1 MRFLIY
7 GKKPSAKVSFS
18 VPCFFVIFARG
29 MMRRT
34 RRVLCRYV
42 IRIKIK
48 ENRMNARCLFLGL
61 AVMAALTIA
70 ACDDSSSGAGPDP
83 VAEVSSSSG
92 DEAIS
97 SSSVT
102 DKGTSSGG
110 SSRSSSSVSGKN
122 SSSSVV
128 KSSSSFSIVDWHI
141 PCEGGSGI
149 WEIDDEKYVCEEGFL
164 VPYIPPSSSSSSS
177 AKTYPYKDKFK
188 VDSVFNE
195 EKTYGTFIDS
205 RDGQEYRTIV
215 IKTGYVSVPEFEAFA
230 QNLNY
235 GTQIKLGTSVFDD
248 NEVEKFCYDD
258 DPWYCEHY
266 FGGLYSW
273 SETFGLPRACDSVW
287 TGTTPNCPDSIAK
300 GIVYESDWEDLQIQG
315 ICPEGWHV
323 MNETEWRAMIRGEES
338 AYRATSKA
346 LKGSNGNGFSA
357 LYGGGAYN
365 NQDGYYYDHIG
376 KYGRYW
382 IPKEFDSAAFLM
394 RLDETEWDFSRL
406 KKFFGHSVRCVKD
419 YSFTM

>member
-1 MRFLIY
+1 
-7 GKKPSAKVSFS
+7 
-18 VPCFFVIFARG
+18 
-29 MMRRT
+29 
-34 RRVLCRYV
+34 
-42 IRIKIK
+42 
-48 ENRMNARCLFLGL
+48 MNARCLLLGL

-92 DEAIS
+92 DDAIS

-122 SSSSVV
+122 SSSSEV

-195 EKTYGTFIDS
+195 EKTYGTFKDP

-215 IKTGYVSVPEFEAFA
+215 IKTGYVSVPEFEVFA

-273 SETFGLPRACDSVW
+273 SETIGLPRACDIVW

-323 MNETEWRAMIRGEES
+323 MNETEWRAMIGADES

-346 LKGSNGNGFSA
+346 SNGSNSNGFSA
-357 LYGGGAYN
+357 LFGGGGYDDD
-365 NQDGYYYDHIG
+365 DGCRFDNIG
-376 KYGRYW
+376 KYAQFWLPMETAYHRARVASFEKSSWDY
-382 IPKEFDSAAFLM
+382 ISFPKVYGL
-394 RLDETEWDFSRL
+394 
-406 KKFFGHSVRCVKD
+406 SVRCVKD
-419 YSFTM
+419 YTVN

>member
-1 MRFLIY
+1 M
-7 GKKPSAKVSFS
+7 KK
-18 VPCFFVIFARG
+18 FFVLLIA
-29 MMRRT
+29 T
-34 RRVLCRYV
+34 
-42 IRIKIK
+42 
-48 ENRMNARCLFLGL
+48 
-61 AVMAALTIA
+61 ALLV
-70 ACDDSSSGAGPDP
+70 ACGDESNSSAPDP
-83 VAEVSSSSG
+83 IGEISSSSNDDNG
-92 DEAIS
+92 SASSSSQKDSKKS

-102 DKGTSSGG
+102 EKN
-110 SSRSSSSVSGKN
+110 SSSSVSGKN

-195 EKTYGTFIDS
+195 EKTYGTFKDP

-215 IKTGYVSVPEFEAFA
+215 IKKKYEQFEVFA

-235 GTQIKLGTSVFDD
+235 GTQVTLGTTTFDD
-248 NEVEKFCYDD
+248 SKVEKFCYDD
-258 DPWYCEHY
+258 DSWYCDNY

-300 GIVYESDWEDLQIQG
+300 GIVYDFDWNKLQIQG
-315 ICPEGWHV
+315 VCPDGWHV
-323 MNETEWRAMIRGEES
+323 MNETEWRAMIGGEES

-346 LKGSNGNGFSA
+346 SNGGNGNGFSA
-357 LYGGGAYN
+357 LFGGGGYDDD
-365 NQDGYYYDHIG
+365 DGCRFDNIG
-376 KYGRYW
+376 KYAQFW
-382 IPKEFDSAAFLM
+382 LPM
-394 RLDETEWDFSRL
+394 ETAYHRARVASFEKSSWDYISFRKVYGL
-406 KKFFGHSVRCVKD
+406 SVRCVKN
-419 YSFTM
+419 YTSLYVE

>member
-1 MRFLIY
+1 MKIFTLRHFWPVILE
-7 GKKPSAKVSFS
+7 AKRRESILLAMALV
-18 VPCFFVIFARG
+18 FAVF
-29 MMRRT
+29 T
-34 RRVLCRYV
+34 
-42 IRIKIK
+42 
-48 ENRMNARCLFLGL
+48 
-61 AVMAALTIA
+61 
-70 ACDDSSSGAGPDP
+70 ACDSSSSSADPDP
-83 VAEVSSSSG
+83 IAEVSSSSG
-92 DEAIS
+92 DDEVFS

>member
-1 MRFLIY
+1 MRFIWRSSVKIFSLRHSWPVILE
-7 GKKPSAKVSFS
+7 AKRRESILLAMALV
-18 VPCFFVIFARG
+18 FAVF
-29 MMRRT
+29 T
-34 RRVLCRYV
+34 
-42 IRIKIK
+42 
-48 ENRMNARCLFLGL
+48 
-61 AVMAALTIA
+61 
-70 ACDDSSSGAGPDP
+70 ACDSGSGSTDPDP
-83 VAEVSSSSG
+83 IAEVSSSSG
-92 DEAIS
+92 DDEVFS

-110 SSRSSSSVSGKN
+110 SSWSSSSVSGKN

-215 IKTGYVSVPEFEAFA
+215 IKKKYEQFEVFA

-235 GTQIKLGTSVFDD
+235 GTQVTLGTTTFDD
-248 NEVEKFCYDD
+248 SKVEKFCYDD
-258 DPWYCEHY
+258 DSWYCDNY

-300 GIVYESDWEDLQIQG
+300 GIVYDSDWNKLQIQG
-315 ICPEGWHV
+315 VCPDGWHV
-323 MNETEWRAMIRGEES
+323 MNETEWRAMIGGEES
-338 AYRATSKA
+338 AYMATSKA
-346 LKGSNGNGFSA
+346 SNGSNSNGFSA
-357 LYGGGAYN
+357 LFGGGGYDDD
-365 NQDGYYYDHIG
+365 DGCRFDNIG
-376 KYGRYW
+376 KYAQFWLPMETAYHRARVASFEKSSWDY
-382 IPKEFDSAAFLM
+382 ISFPKVYGL
-394 RLDETEWDFSRL
+394 
-406 KKFFGHSVRCVKD
+406 SVRCVKN
-419 YSFTM
+419 YISLYEE

>member
-1 MRFLIY
+1 MKTLRSYTKNVIA
-7 GKKPSAKVSFS
+7 SVAKQSIVLMLLSFAM
-18 VPCFFVIFARG
+18 F
-29 MMRRT
+29 
-34 RRVLCRYV
+34 
-42 IRIKIK
+42 
-48 ENRMNARCLFLGL
+48 
-61 AVMAALTIA
+61 A

-110 SSRSSSSVSGKN
+110 GSRSSSSVSGKN

-195 EKTYGTFIDS
+195 EKSYGTFEDP
-205 RDGQEYRTIV
+205 RDGQIYRTIV
-215 IKTGYVSVPEFEAFA
+215 IKTKSATSPEFEVFA

-235 GTQIKLGTSVFDD
+235 GSQVNLGASVFDD
-248 NEVEKFCYDD
+248 NKVEKFCYDD
-258 DPWYCEHY
+258 DPWYCDNY

-287 TGTTPNCPDSIAK
+287 TGTTSNCPDSIAK

-323 MNETEWRAMIRGEES
+323 MNETEWRAMIGADES

-346 LKGSNGNGFSA
+346 SNGSNGNGFSA
-357 LYGGGAYN
+357 LFGGGAFYDEN
-365 NQDGYYYDHIG
+365 GCKYSGIAEYAHYWYPQELFDNAAKNIDLYKTKVDKASRYY
-376 KYGRYW
+376 KFYGL
-382 IPKEFDSAAFLM
+382 P
-394 RLDETEWDFSRL
+394 
-406 KKFFGHSVRCVKD
+406 VRCVKD

>member
-1 MRFLIY
+1 VKIFSLRHSWPVILE
-7 GKKPSAKVSFS
+7 AKRRESILLAMALV
-18 VPCFFVIFARG
+18 FAAF
-29 MMRRT
+29 T
-34 RRVLCRYV
+34 
-42 IRIKIK
+42 
-48 ENRMNARCLFLGL
+48 
-61 AVMAALTIA
+61 
-70 ACDDSSSGAGPDP
+70 ACDSGSSSTDPDP
-83 VAEVSSSSG
+83 IAEVSSSSG
-92 DEAIS
+92 DDEVFS

-110 SSRSSSSVSGKN
+110 SSSSSSSVSGKN

-149 WEIDDEKYVCEEGFL
+149 WDIDDEKYVCEEGFL

-215 IKTGYVSVPEFEAFA
+215 IKKKYEQFEVFA

-235 GTQIKLGTSVFDD
+235 GTQVTLGTTTFDD
-248 NEVEKFCYDD
+248 SKVEKFCYDD
-258 DPWYCEHY
+258 DSWYCDNY

-419 YSFTM
+419 YSTVK

>member
-1 MRFLIY
+1 MKTKSLYFC
-7 GKKPSAKVSFS
+7 V
-18 VPCFFVIFARG
+18 
-29 MMRRT
+29 
-34 RRVLCRYV
+34 VL
-42 IRIKIK
+42 
-48 ENRMNARCLFLGL
+48 MT
-61 AVMAALTIA
+61 VMAIV

-92 DEAIS
+92 DLDNAIS

-102 DKGTSSGG
+102 DKGASSDGSSVSSSGSKG
-110 SSRSSSSVSGKN
+110 SESASSSSEQMN

-177 AKTYPYKDKFK
+177 AMTYPYKDKFK

-195 EKTYGTFIDS
+195 EKSYGTFKDP

-215 IKTGYVSVPEFEAFA
+215 IKTKSATSPEFEVFA

-235 GTQIKLGTSVFDD
+235 GTQVNLGTTVFDD

-287 TGTTPNCPDSIAK
+287 TGTTPNCPDSIAT
-300 GIVYESDWEDLQIQG
+300 GIKSVYDWNYLQIQG

-323 MNETEWRAMIRGEES
+323 MNENEWRAMIRGEES
-338 AYRATSKA
+338 AYRSISLASE
-346 LKGSNGNGFSA
+346 GVNSNGFSA
-357 LYGGGAYN
+357 LFGGGGYN
-365 NQDGYYYDHIG
+365 DQKGCRYDHVG
-376 KYGRYW
+376 EYGRYW
-382 IPKEFDSAAFLM
+382 LPKENSDQVAFEIFLDKSEWNIA
-394 RLDETEWDFSRL
+394 RLGKVYGL
-406 KKFFGHSVRCVKD
+406 SVRCVKD
-419 YSFTM
+419 YSSL

>member
-1 MRFLIY
+1 MKIFTLRHFWPVILE
-7 GKKPSAKVSFS
+7 AKRRESILLAMALV
-18 VPCFFVIFARG
+18 FAVF
-29 MMRRT
+29 T
-34 RRVLCRYV
+34 
-42 IRIKIK
+42 
-48 ENRMNARCLFLGL
+48 
-61 AVMAALTIA
+61 
-70 ACDDSSSGAGPDP
+70 ACDSSSSSADPDP
-83 VAEVSSSSG
+83 IAEVSSSSDN
-92 DEAIS
+92 DENLS

-188 VDSVFNE
+188 EDSVFNE
-195 EKTYGTFIDS
+195 EKSYGTFEDP

-215 IKTGYVSVPEFEAFA
+215 IKTGYVSVPEFEVFA

-258 DPWYCEHY
+258 DPWYCDHY

-273 SETFGLPRACDSVW
+273 SEAMGLPKACDSIQ
-287 TGTTPNCPDSIAK
+287 TGTSSNCPDSIAK
-300 GIVYESDWEDLQIQG
+300 GIVYESDWIYLQIQG
-315 ICPEGWHV
+315 VCPNGWHV
-323 MNETEWRAMIRGEES
+323 MNELEWRAMIGADES

-346 LKGSNGNGFSA
+346 SNGSNGNGFSA
-357 LYGGGAYN
+357 LFGGGGMMMMTVADLITSEN
-365 NQDGYYYDHIG
+365 MLNFGYQWKLLIIG
-376 KYGRYW
+376 LG
-382 IPKEFDSAAFLM
+382 
-394 RLDETEWDFSRL
+394 
-406 KKFFGHSVRCVKD
+406 
-419 YSFTM
+419 